1 MDLNI
6 NGRKALITGGDSGIG
21 LATAKLLLKEGA
33 TVVITSLDQDKLDRA
48 AQQLPS
54 KKEQLY
60 AFKADVTDVESLE
73 SLKSQVQN
81 AIGNIDILVQSAG
94 ITGAQGAFHEID
106 EDGWT
111 KTIDLD
117 LLGPVRLVRTFLPA
131 LRSDGWGRIVFL
143 ASEDAQQPYPNDIP
157 YCAAKAGLLTLSKG
171 LSKTY
176 AEEGILVNSVSP
188 AFIES
193 PMTDAMMKGRA
204 EKQGT
209 TMNEAIESFLA
220 EERPHIELKRRG
232 KAEEVASVIAFLS
245 SDRASFVNGAN
256 YRVDAGSVA
265 SI

>member
-1 MDLNI
+1 
-6 NGRKALITGGDSGIG
+6 
-21 LATAKLLLKEGA
+21 GA

-48 AQQLPS
+48 AQQLQS

-131 LRSDGWGRIVFL
+131 LLSDGWGLIVFL
-143 ASEDAQQPYPNDIP
+143 SSEDAQQPYPNDIP
-157 YCAAKAGLLTLSKG
+157 YCAAKAGSFILANRLSAT
-171 LSKTY
+171 S
-176 AEEGILVNSVSP
+176 AE
-188 AFIES
+188 
-193 PMTDAMMKGRA
+193 D
-204 EKQGT
+204 
-209 TMNEAIESFLA
+209 
-220 EERPHIELKRRG
+220 
-232 KAEEVASVIAFLS
+232 
-245 SDRASFVNGAN
+245 
-256 YRVDAGSVA
+256 
-265 SI
+265 